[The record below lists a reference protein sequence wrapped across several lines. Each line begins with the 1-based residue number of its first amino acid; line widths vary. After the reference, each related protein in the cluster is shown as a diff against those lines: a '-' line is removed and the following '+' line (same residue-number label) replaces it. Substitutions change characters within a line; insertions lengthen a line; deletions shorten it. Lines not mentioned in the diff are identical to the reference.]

1 MNINKIMKLDDNQIK
16 NYLMYI
22 HENKMC
28 KTDINNLYKITTEIW
43 NIFIKSLSS
52 LFLEIHNELLIDIVF
67 EDINT
72 YNNYINSFKFIH
84 SDDLLYQ
91 LINI

>member
-1 MNINKIMKLDDNQIK
+1 MNITKIMKLDDSQIK

-28 KTDINNLYKITTEIW
+28 KININNLYTITTEIW

-52 LFLEIHNELLIDIVF
+52 LFLEIYDELLIDIDF

-72 YNNYINSFKFIH
+72 YNNYINSFKFIN
-84 SDDLLYQ
+84 SNDLLY
-91 LINI
+91 

>member
-1 MNINKIMKLDDNQIK
+1 MKFYDSQVK

-22 HENKMC
+22 YENKMC
-28 KTDINNLYKITTEIW
+28 KTDINNFYTITTKIW

-52 LFLEIHNELLIDIVF
+52 LFLEIDGELLIDIDF

-72 YNNYINSFKFIH
+72 YNNYINSFKFIN
-84 SDDLLYQ
+84 SDDLMYQ

>member
-1 MNINKIMKLDDNQIK
+1 MNITKIMKFYDSQMK

-22 HENKMC
+22 HESKMC

-52 LFLEIHNELLIDIVF
+52 LFLEINELLIDIDF

-72 YNNYINSFKFIH
+72 YNNYINSFKSIN

>member
-1 MNINKIMKLDDNQIK
+1 MNITEIMKLDDSQMK
-16 NYLMYI
+16 NYLIYI

-28 KTDINNLYKITTEIW
+28 KININNLYKITTEIW

-52 LFLEIHNELLIDIVF
+52 LFLEINELLINIDF

-72 YNNYINSFKFIH
+72 YNNYINSFKYIN
-84 SDDLLYQ
+84 SDDLLY
-91 LINI
+91 

>member
-1 MNINKIMKLDDNQIK
+1 MNITKIMKLDDSQIN
-16 NYLMYI
+16 NYLIYI

-28 KTDINNLYKITTEIW
+28 KININNLYKITTEIW

-52 LFLEIHNELLIDIVF
+52 LFLEINDELLIDIDF

-72 YNNYINSFKFIH
+72 YNNYINSFKSIN